1 MGLCL
6 GVDLTLHGE
15 WKSWCPQM
23 AILPMSLIICR
34 APVIGKE
41 QVGLNLGDIDISDY
55 NTDSLCSSKSY
66 IEILTP
72 GTCDN
77 PRPSAYLK
85 PVFRTSHAGG
95 RHAADQ
101 CTVSLASR
109 RNGFG
114 SLTSCAF
121 R

>member
-1 MGLCL
+1 MPSPLGQPKWGREGLMGLCL

-72 GTCDN
+72 GTCECDLTWKKS
-77 PRPSAYLK
+77 PRRYK
-85 PVFRTSHAGG
+85 
-95 RHAADQ
+95 
-101 CTVSLASR
+101 
-109 RNGFG
+109 
-114 SLTSCAF
+114 
-121 R
+121 